1 VAIDERAMWLAGTE
15 GVVMVSR
22 TSGAVRVLRV
32 GVDLPGPVLD
42 VLAQRD
48 WLFLATPQGLVR
60 YRRTADGMVP

>member
-1 VAIDERAMWLAGTE
+1 
-15 GVVMVSR
+15 
-22 TSGAVRVLRV
+22 
-32 GVDLPGPVLD
+32 VLD

>member
-1 VAIDERAMWLAGTE
+1 
-15 GVVMVSR
+15 MVSR